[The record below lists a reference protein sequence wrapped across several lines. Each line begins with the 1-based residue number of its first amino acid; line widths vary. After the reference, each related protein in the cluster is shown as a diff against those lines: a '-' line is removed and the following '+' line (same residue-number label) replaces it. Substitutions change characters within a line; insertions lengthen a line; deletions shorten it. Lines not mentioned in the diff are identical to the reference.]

1 MANITAAEVNKLRQ
15 MTGAGMMDCKKAL
28 VENDGDFDKAIDFLR
43 KKGQKVAAN
52 RAERDAKEG
61 MILAATT
68 ADKQFGCIVMLSSE
82 TDFVAKNAEFVAFV
96 EKVSAAAIEK
106 RAKTLEEVKAL
117 SIDGRSVEDHITDMV
132 GKIGEKIEMAHFEC
146 LESPRVFAYN
156 HHGNRLATLVAFD
169 KEDAKDEVGHNV
181 AMQIAAMNPI
191 AVCEKDVPAATIE
204 NEKAVAREKT
214 KQEQIQKAVDNAL
227 SKAGINP
234 AHVDSEEHIESN
246 TAKGW
251 LTPEQAKQAREIIAT
266 VSAEKAG
273 NITEAMLDNIVKGRV
288 EKFYKENTLM
298 HQEYIMD
305 SKMNVG
311 AYVKQ
316 NGDATVVAFRRL
328 QLGA

>member
-28 VENDGDFDKAIDFLR
+28 VENDGDFDKAVDYLR

-61 MILAATT
+61 MMLAGTT
-68 ADKQFGCIVMLSSE
+68 ADNKFGCIVMLSSE
-82 TDFVAKNAEFVAFV
+82 TDFVAKNAEFVSFV

-106 RAKTLEEVKAL
+106 KTKTLEEVKAL
-117 SIDGRSVEDHITDMV
+117 TIDGRSVEDHITDMV

-146 LESPRVFAYN
+146 LEAPRVFAYN
-156 HHGNRLATLVAFD
+156 HHGNRLATLVGFD
-169 KEDAKDEVGHNV
+169 KESVKEEVGHNV
-181 AMQIAAMNPI
+181 AMQVAAMNPI
-191 AVCEKDVPAATIE
+191 AVDKDSVPAATIE
-204 NEKAVAREKT
+204 NEKSVAREKT
-214 KQEQIQKAVDNAL
+214 KQEQVQKAVDNAL

-251 LTPEQAKQAREIIAT
+251 LTPEQAQQAREIIAT
-266 VSAEKAG
+266 VSAEKAA
-273 NITEAMLDNIVKGRV
+273 NIPEAMLENIVKGRV

-305 SKMNVG
+305 SKMSVG
-311 AYVKQ
+311 DYVKQ

>member
-1 MANITAAEVNKLRQ
+1 MSFFDSVKYLAEK
-15 MTGAGMMDCKKAL
+15 AGMQLPEMKLDPKFKEKK
-28 VENDGDFDKAIDFLR
+28 ERGDVLKQLM
-43 KKGQKVAAN
+43 
-52 RAERDAKEG
+52 RDAARYYRNNLVDE
-61 MILAATT
+61 
-68 ADKQFGCIVMLSSE
+68 
-82 TDFVAKNAEFVAFV
+82 
-96 EKVSAAAIEK
+96 EK
-106 RAKTLEEVKAL
+106 
-117 SIDGRSVEDHITDMV
+117 

-146 LESPRVFAYN
+146 LEAPRVFAYN

-169 KEDAKDEVGHNV
+169 KENAKEEVGHNV
-181 AMQIAAMNPI
+181 AMQVAAMNPI
-191 AVCEKDVPAATIE
+191 AVDKDSVPAATIE
-204 NEKAVAREKT
+204 NEKSVAREKT
-214 KQEQIQKAVDNAL
+214 KQEQVQKAVDNAL

-251 LTPEQAKQAREIIAT
+251 LTPEQAQQAREIIAT
-266 VSAEKAG
+266 VSAEKAA
-273 NITEAMLDNIVKGRV
+273 NIPEAMLENIVKGRV

-311 AYVKQ
+311 DYVKQ